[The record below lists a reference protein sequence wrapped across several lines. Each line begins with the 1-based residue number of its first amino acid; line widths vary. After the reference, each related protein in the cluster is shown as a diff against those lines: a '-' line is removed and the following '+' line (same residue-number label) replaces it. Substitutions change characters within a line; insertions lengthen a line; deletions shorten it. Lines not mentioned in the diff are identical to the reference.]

1 MKYYPKIDPN
11 LIDAVIIL
19 NNLDQN
25 YWICHGTLLGIIRDK
40 NLMTWDNDIDLG
52 LWKNNLKKNLIFKCF
67 KEKKFRIKKKFFN
80 NDNIITFKRFG
91 GRDVDLNIYETTHDK
106 KYAFQRHYAH
116 SNILMKLIYVLSVSG
131 TYKGKHHQII
141 NKFKFSKNFF
151 TKLKDFL
158 IRNNFFYKQAGF
170 KTSAKLFFNIKKYY
184 FKGLI
189 VNIPSN
195 YKEYFIQIYGPTWI
209 KPQRKYN
216 WEKNPNS
223 IFID

>member
-170 KTSAKLFFNIKKYY
+170 KTSAKLFINIKKYY